1 MAGFRL
7 LGLLVDGLFHRR
19 SRLPPR
25 SHNSI
30 LAAHATVESALQ
42 LCAEGELAHA
52 LVLLLGQGDALRREG
67 LVLHA
72 IKAGGDLADFGV
84 LRVVGL
90 HRHGHRWGG
99 HAVGAVAEGSAVLQM
114 HG

>member
-1 MAGFRL
+1 MAGLRL
-7 LGLLVDGLFHRR
+7 LGLLADGLLDRR

-25 SHNSI
+25 SHDGV
-30 LAAHATVESALQ
+30 LAAHATVEGALQ

-52 LVLLLGQGDALRREG
+52 LVLFLGQDDALRGEG

-72 IKAGGDLADFGV
+72 IKAGGDFADFGV
-84 LRVVGL
+84 LGVVGL
-90 HRHGHRWGG
+90 DRHGYGRGS
-99 HAVGAVAEGSAVLQM
+99 HAVGAVAEGSAVLQT